1 MAEKTKLYE
10 NNDLCGEIFGMCI
23 VVHKTIRI
31 FKDLENNVF
40 ISYIFVFKPVVVL
53 LRMVVI
59 IGYKV

>member
-31 FKDLENNVF
+31 FKDPENDIF
-40 ISYIFVFKPVVVL
+40 ISLYFCV
-53 LRMVVI
+53 
-59 IGYKV
+59 